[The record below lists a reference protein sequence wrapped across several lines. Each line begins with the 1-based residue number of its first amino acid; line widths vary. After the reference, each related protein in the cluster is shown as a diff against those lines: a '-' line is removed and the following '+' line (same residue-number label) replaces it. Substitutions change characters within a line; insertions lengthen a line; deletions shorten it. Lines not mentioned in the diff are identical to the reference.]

1 MERVA
6 VLGASNKEDRYSY
19 KAVKLLLEHGH
30 SVIPIHPKL
39 ESILDQK
46 VVKSIKEIS
55 GSVDTLSLYVKP
67 QLVEQNIED
76 IITLNPKRVIFNPG
90 TESRSAMERLEKKG
104 IKVVEGC
111 TLIMLKTG
119 QY

>member
-30 SVIPIHPKL
+30 SVVPVHPKL

-46 VVKSIKEIS
+46 VVKSINDIS
-55 GSVDTLSLYVKP
+55 GNIDTLTLYVKP
-67 QLVEQNIED
+67 QLVEQNTQD
-76 IITLNPKRVIFNPG
+76 IIKLNPKRVIFNPG
-90 TESRSAMERLEKKG
+90 TESVSSMEQLRKAG
-104 IKVVEGC
+104 IIVIEGC